1 MLAFSATYTPELLE
15 DLEPL
20 MKRPQRIML
29 CSETVSLS
37 GVRQFYVLVSDPQGP
52 QGSGFSPAQGPAG
65 GEQGPGP
72 AAGAGGSG
80 AAQSVFTAKVEALL
94 SLLCRLSFHQVR

>member
-1 MLAFSATYTPELLE
+1 MLAISATYTPELLE

-37 GVRQFYVLVSDPQGP
+37 GVRQFYVLVGDPQGP
-52 QGSGFSPAQGPAG
+52 QGPRFSSAQGPAG
-65 GEQGPGP
+65 AAQGPG
-72 AAGAGGSG
+72 AAAAAGGSG
-80 AAQSVFTAKVEALL
+80 AAQSV
-94 SLLCRLSFHQVR
+94 CRWRRRRAST

>member
-1 MLAFSATYTPELLE
+1 
-15 DLEPL
+15 

-37 GVRQFYVLVSDPQGP
+37 GVRQFYVLVGDPQGP
-52 QGSGFSPAQGPAG
+52 QGPRFSSAQGPAG
-65 GEQGPGP
+65 AAQGPG
-72 AAGAGGSG
+72 AAAAAGGSG

-94 SLLCRLSFHQVR
+94 SLLSRLSFHQVRMGFGWPDG